1 MISVYK
7 PPVLAVILMCFVW
20 MASVP
25 AIAGPVSVMSTTELK
40 DRLGD
45 PDVIILDVRYGND
58 WTGAQ
63 EKIPGA
69 LRADPRKYKEWVG
82 IFPKNKTIVVYCA

>member
-1 MISVYK
+1 MLS
-7 PPVLAVILMCFVW
+7 A
-20 MASVP
+20 A
-25 AIAGPVSVMSTTELK
+25 ELK

-58 WTGAQ
+58 WYGAQ

-82 IFPKNKTIVVYCA
+82 IFPKSKTIVVYCA